1 MKNKYSLPTNGGL
14 IPDSAPRDI
23 IHRYERINTNIFP
36 TENEG
41 VSYVADLIISSIN
54 EYNEYACYR
63 DEWDADRPFVLGLTT
78 GRTPIGLY
86 RELVERYKKG
96 EVSFKNVAVFSLD
109 EFYPINPHEIQSRNF
124 RIHEEFI
131 NHINIL
137 PENVHIP
144 DGNIPVSEI
153 SQYCKDYDLK
163 ASNIDL
169 MIMGMGEEGQIGF
182 NEAGSY
188 PRSHTRL
195 VQLSHNSRKVQAPA
209 FNSLEETPKL
219 AITMGLE
226 TIMKAK
232 KIILLAWGEGKSNI
246 VRKVVE
252 GEVNPQVPATVLQN
266 HTNVEIVVDKDAAQ
280 FLTREETPWLVGPC
294 DWHPKFIRR
303 AVVWLCGVVKKPI
316 LKLTYQDYIENSLG
330 ELLEQGRTYD
340 QINIDVFNDLQH
352 TITGWPGGKPN
363 ADDST
368 RPVPSVPSPK
378 KVLIF
383 SPHPDDDVISMG
395 GTFIRLVQQGH
406 DVHVAYETSGN
417 IAVHDDTVIQQID
430 TAKELGLGDRCK
442 EVKDLIAHKKSEGG
456 PEPRELLDIK
466 AAIRRAE
473 ARSAVRSFGLDPDK
487 NVHFLNLPFYETG
500 GVKKNPL
507 SDADIQI
514 IVNILREIKPHQ
526 IYAAG
531 DLADPHGTHRTC
543 MEAVLG
549 ALQIVKD
556 EEWLKDC
563 HLWLYRGAW
572 MEWNLGMVDMAV
584 PLSPDEMMMKR
595 LAIYRHISQKDIMPF
610 PGSDPREFWQR
621 AEERTQHTARLYDD
635 LGMAEYQ
642 AIEVFVKMF

>member
-1 MKNKYSLPTNGGL
+1 MESKYSLPSEGGL
-14 IPDSAPRDI
+14 IPNSAPKDI
-23 IHRYERINTNIFP
+23 IHRYERLNTTIFP

-41 VSYVADLIISSIN
+41 VKYVADQIISCIN
-54 EYNEYACYR
+54 KYNETICDR
-63 DEWDADRPFVLGLTT
+63 DEWEEDRPFVLGLTT

-86 RELVERYKKG
+86 RELVERFKKG

-109 EFYPINPHEIQSRNF
+109 EFYPIDPKEVQSRNF

-131 NHINIL
+131 NHIDIL

-144 DGNIPVSEI
+144 DGRTPISDI
-153 SQYCKDYDLK
+153 SQFCKDYDK
-163 ASNIDL
+163 MASDIDL
-169 MIMGMGEEGQIGF
+169 MIIGMGEEGQIGF

-188 PRSHTRL
+188 ARSRTRL
-195 VQLSHNSRKVQAPA
+195 VQLSHNSRKAQAPA
-209 FNSLEETPKL
+209 FNSLHDTPKM
-219 AITMGLE
+219 AITMGLG

-232 KIILLAWGEGKSNI
+232 KIILLAWGENKSSI

-252 GEVNPQVPATVLQN
+252 GDVNSQVPATILQN
-266 HTNVEIVVDKDAAQ
+266 HPNVEVVIDKDAAQ
-280 FLTREETPWLVGPC
+280 FLTRVETPWLVGPC
-294 DWHPKFIRR
+294 DWQPKFVRR

-330 ELLEQGRTYD
+330 ELLDQGRAYD

-368 RPVPSVPSPK
+368 RPVPSTPWPK

-406 DVHVAYETSGN
+406 NVHVAYQTSGN
-417 IAVHDDTVIQQID
+417 VAVHDDVVIQHID
-430 TAKELGLGDRCK
+430 TARELGFGDRC
-442 EVKDLIAHKKSEGG
+442 EEIEELIAKKKSEGG
-456 PEPRELLDIK
+456 SEPRKLLDIK
-466 AAIRRAE
+466 GGIRRAE
-473 ARSAVRSFGLDPDK
+473 ARAAVRSFGLNPDT
-487 NVHFLNLPFYETG
+487 NAHFLNLPFYETG
-500 GVKKNPL
+500 GIKKSPL
-507 SDADIQI
+507 TEADID
-514 IVNILREIKPHQ
+514 IVVKLLREIQPDQ

-543 MEAVLG
+543 IEAVLG
-549 ALQIVKD
+549 ALEVVKND
-556 EEWLKDC
+556 DWFKNC

-584 PLSPDEMMMKR
+584 PLSPDELIMKR
-595 LAIYRHISQKDIMPF
+595 HAIYRHISQKDIMPF

-621 AEERTQHTARLYDD
+621 AEERTQQTAKLYDS

>member
-1 MKNKYSLPTNGGL
+1 MKSKYTLPSEGGL
-14 IPDSAPRDI
+14 IPNSAPKDI
-23 IHRYERINTNIFP
+23 IHRYERINTTIFP

-41 VSYVADLIISSIN
+41 VKYVADQIIHAIN
-54 EYNEYACYR
+54 KYNRSAYDR
-63 DEWDADRPFVLGLTT
+63 NEWEEDRPFVLGLTT

-96 EVSFKNVAVFSLD
+96 EVKFRNVAVFSLD
-109 EFYPINPHEIQSRNF
+109 EFYPIDPKEAQSRNF

-131 NHINIL
+131 NHIDIR

-144 DGNIPVSEI
+144 DGRTPISDISE
-153 SQYCKDYDLK
+153 YCKAYDKK
-163 ASNIDL
+163 ASGIDL

-188 PRSHTRL
+188 ASSRTRL
-195 VQLSHNSRKVQAPA
+195 VQLSHNSRKVQARA
-209 FNSLEETPKL
+209 FNSLQETPKM
-219 AITMGLE
+219 AITMGLG

-232 KIILLAWGEGKSNI
+232 KIILLAWGENKSSI

-252 GEVNPQVPATVLQN
+252 GEVSSQIPATVLQN
-266 HTNVEIVVDKDAAQ
+266 HPNVEVVVDKDAAQ
-280 FLTREETPWLVGPC
+280 FLTIEETPWLVGPC
-294 DWHPKFIRR
+294 DWHVKFVRR

-330 ELLEQGRTYD
+330 ELLEQGRPYD

-368 RPVPSVPSPK
+368 RPVPSSPWPK

-406 DVHVAYETSGN
+406 DVHVAYQTSGN
-417 IAVHDDTVIQQID
+417 VAVKDDIVLQHIDTVR
-430 TAKELGLGDRCK
+430 EMGFGDRWE
-442 EVKDLIAHKKSEGG
+442 EVEKMIKTKKAEGT
-456 PEPRELLDIK
+456 PEPRALLDLK

-473 ARSAVRSFGLDPDK
+473 ARAAVRSFGLNPDT
-487 NVHFLNLPFYETG
+487 NAHFLNLPFYETG
-500 GVKKNPL
+500 GIKKSPL
-507 SDADIQI
+507 GEEDIKK
-514 IVNILREIKPHQ
+514 VVEILREIKPDQ

-549 ALQIVKD
+549 AIDVVKND
-556 EEWLKDC
+556 DWFKNC

-584 PLSPDEMMMKR
+584 PLSPDELIMKR
-595 LAIYRHISQKDIMPF
+595 HAIYRHISQKDIMPF

-621 AEERTQHTARLYDD
+621 AEERTQQTAKLYDS

>member
-1 MKNKYSLPTNGGL
+1 MKSKYTLPSEGGL
-14 IPDSAPRDI
+14 IPNSAPKDI
-23 IHRYERINTNIFP
+23 IHRYERINTTIFP

-41 VSYVADLIISSIN
+41 VKYVADQIIHAIN
-54 EYNEYACYR
+54 KYNESAYDR
-63 DEWDADRPFVLGLTT
+63 NEWEEDRPFVLGLTT

-96 EVSFKNVAVFSLD
+96 EVKFRNVAVFSLD
-109 EFYPINPHEIQSRNF
+109 EFYPIDPKEAQSRNF

-131 NHINIL
+131 NHIDIR

-144 DGNIPVSEI
+144 DGRTPISEI
-153 SQYCKDYDLK
+153 SEYCKAYDKK
-163 ASNIDL
+163 ASGIDL

-188 PRSHTRL
+188 ASSRTRL
-195 VQLSHNSRKVQAPA
+195 VQLSHNSRKVQARA
-209 FNSLEETPKL
+209 FNSLQETPKM
-219 AITMGLE
+219 AITMGLG

-232 KIILLAWGEGKSNI
+232 KIILLAWGENKSSI

-252 GEVNPQVPATVLQN
+252 GEVSSQIPATVLQT
-266 HTNVEIVVDKDAAQ
+266 HPNVEVVVDKDAAQ
-280 FLTREETPWLVGPC
+280 FLTIEETPWLVGPC
-294 DWHPKFIRR
+294 DWHVKFVRR

-368 RPVPSVPSPK
+368 RPVPSLPWPK

-406 DVHVAYETSGN
+406 DVHVAYQTSGN
-417 IAVHDDTVIQQID
+417 VAVKDDVVLQHIDTVR
-430 TAKELGLGDRCK
+430 ELGFGDRCE
-442 EVKDLIAHKKSEGG
+442 EVERMINTKKAESS
-456 PEPRELLDIK
+456 PEPRELLDLK

-473 ARSAVRSFGLDPDK
+473 ARAAVRSFGLNPDT
-487 NVHFLNLPFYETG
+487 NAHFLNLPFYETG
-500 GVKKNPL
+500 GIKKSPL
-507 SDADIQI
+507 GEEDIKK
-514 IVNILREIKPHQ
+514 VVDILREIKPDQ

-549 ALQIVKD
+549 AIEVVKND
-556 EEWLKDC
+556 EWFKNC

-584 PLSPDEMMMKR
+584 PLSPDELIMKR
-595 LAIYRHISQKDIMPF
+595 HAIYRHISQKDIMPF

-621 AEERTQHTARLYDD
+621 AEERTQQTAKLYDS